1 MKFREKDNNFMC
13 KTRFTI
19 NVNLFDVITFVFV
32 LFGLAF
38 VMTVYATKIIAGYQ
52 YSDSLCIISFIYII
66 TYLVSIY
73 IPMYILLK
81 PRKTKHTDKK
91 TV

>member
-1 MKFREKDNNFMC
+1 MFEKFMC

-19 NVNLFDVITFVFV
+19 NVNLIDIITFIIT
-32 LFGLAF
+32 LIGLSIIMTTFG
-38 VMTVYATKIIAGYQ
+38 TKIIVGYN
-52 YSDSLCIISFIYII
+52 YSTSTIYIWGFIYII
-66 TYLVSIY
+66 TYLSCVY
-73 IPMYILLK
+73 LPTYFVLK

>member
-1 MKFREKDNNFMC
+1 MFNKFNNFMC
-13 KTRFTI
+13 KTRITI
-19 NVNLFDVITFVFV
+19 NVNLLDIITFIFV

-66 TYLVSIY
+66 AYLVSVY
-73 IPMYILLK
+73 IPMCILLK
-81 PRKTKHTDKK
+81 PKKTKHADKK

>member
-1 MKFREKDNNFMC
+1 MFEKIMC

-19 NVNLFDVITFVFV
+19 NVNLFDIITFVFV

-38 VMTVYATKIIAGYQ
+38 VMTVYATKIIVGYQ
-52 YSDSLCIISFIYII
+52 YSDLLCIITFIYII
-66 TYLVSIY
+66 TYLVCVY

-81 PRKTKHTDKK
+81 PQRT
-91 TV
+91 

>member
-1 MKFREKDNNFMC
+1 MFEKIMC

-19 NVNLFDVITFVFV
+19 NVNLCDIITFVFV

-38 VMTVYATKIIAGYQ
+38 VMTVYATKIISGYQ
-52 YSDSLCIISFIYII
+52 YSDLLCIITFIYII

-73 IPMYILLK
+73 IPMHIILK

>member
-1 MKFREKDNNFMC
+1 MFEKIMC

-19 NVNLFDVITFVFV
+19 NVNLFDIITFVFV

-38 VMTVYATKIIAGYQ
+38 VMTVYATKIIVGYQ
-52 YSDSLCIISFIYII
+52 YSDLLCIITFIYII
-66 TYLVSIY
+66 TYLVCVY

-81 PRKTKHTDKK
+81 PQRTKHEDKK

>member
-1 MKFREKDNNFMC
+1 MFEKIMC

-19 NVNLFDVITFVFV
+19 NVNLFDIITFVFV

-38 VMTVYATKIIAGYQ
+38 VMTVYATKIIVGYQ
-52 YSDSLCIISFIYII
+52 YSDLLCIITFIYII
-66 TYLVSIY
+66 TYLVCVY

-81 PRKTKHTDKK
+81 PQKTKHADKK